1 MTRLAHLAIAVRD
14 LAGAV
19 RVYTEALGLSLAGE
33 ETLPEEGV
41 RIAFLEAGGVR
52 VELLES
58 LGPETPVGRFLA
70 RRGEGIHHV
79 AFYVD
84 DLDAALARARERGLQ
99 PAGSPRRGAEGRRIA
114 FLHPSGSHGV
124 LVELIQAS

>member
-1 MTRLAHLAIAVRD
+1 MIRLAHLAIAVRD

-58 LGPETPVGRFLA
+58 LGPDTPVGRFLE

-79 AFYVD
+79 AFYVE

-99 PAGSPRRGAEGRRIA
+99 PAGGPRRGAEGRRIA